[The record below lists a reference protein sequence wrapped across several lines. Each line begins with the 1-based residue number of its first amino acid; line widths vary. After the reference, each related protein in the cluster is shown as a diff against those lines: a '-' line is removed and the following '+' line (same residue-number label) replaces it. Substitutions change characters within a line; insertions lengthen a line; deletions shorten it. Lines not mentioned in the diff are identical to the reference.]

1 MKKILKKLLRK
12 NLWAIDIAAVPFVY
26 ATAIVMRIVR
36 RLGVGRL
43 PLSKKALLSVGV
55 FPVRDHYYEP
65 LFNPR
70 HLRKPLSDE
79 RLLPGIASWRVA
91 EQLQLLQSFHFE
103 RELES
108 IPEAFVGD
116 TSFHFKNGA
125 YESGDAEYWYSIIRL
140 KKPTKIIEIGSGQST
155 KMARLAILA
164 NQREN
169 ASYHC
174 RHICVEPYEMPWLEK
189 TGVEVLRKKAED
201 VGVEF
206 FEQLEAFLSFNST
219 WKILGALN
227 FLHHNHYN
235 LLKEKCPKLTPD
247 REPGSFYMVSM

>member
-1 MKKILKKLLRK
+1 
-12 NLWAIDIAAVPFVY
+12 
-26 ATAIVMRIVR
+26 MRIVR